1 MVLNYDDFEYK
12 TSREDLEQAM
22 TEILIDDRIGCAMKK
37 GLYITKENIGI
48 VKFYIKEIIEG
59 MSDEEFDDWCEQYE
73 SELEDFFRD
82 DAMEQMNTPTCEELE
97 DYGLSNVHDYRL

>member
-1 MVLNYDDFEYK
+1 MVLNYEEFEYDA
-12 TSREDLEQAM
+12 SRDDLEQAM
-22 TEILIDDRIGCAMKK
+22 TEILLNDNLGSAMKK
-37 GLYITKENIGI
+37 GLYITKENIGV

-59 MSDEEFDDWCEQYE
+59 MSDEEFDDWCETFQ

-82 DAMEQMNTPTCEELE
+82 DAMEQMNTQTCEELE